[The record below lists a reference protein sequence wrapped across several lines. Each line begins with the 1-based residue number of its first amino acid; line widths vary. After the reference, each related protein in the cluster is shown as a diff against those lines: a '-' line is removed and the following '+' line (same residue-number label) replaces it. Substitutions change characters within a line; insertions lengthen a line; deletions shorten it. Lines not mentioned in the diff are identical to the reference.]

1 MKVVVD
7 QTVHIKMNEFYEI
20 ALQLHPTLDGKT
32 KAKKMNRIF
41 SELDRLG
48 HYATIYNKACL
59 RSSWIQNGYRE
70 CVIEDIHFAFQIYKN
85 GETGEPYVYVH
96 DACHSYLYKE

>member
-32 KAKKMNRIF
+32 IAKKIPNWIDWGIMQQSII
-41 SELDRLG
+41 RLVSVL
-48 HYATIYNKACL
+48 H
-59 RSSWIQNGYRE
+59 GYKMA
-70 CVIEDIHFAFQIYKN
+70 IGNA
-85 GETGEPYVYVH
+85 
-96 DACHSYLYKE
+96 

>member
-7 QTVHIKMNEFYEI
+7 QTVHLKIDEFYEI
-20 ALQLHPTLDGKT
+20 ALQLHPALDGKT
-32 KAKKMNRIF
+32 IAKKMDRIF

-48 HYATIYNKACL
+48 HYATIYNKVRL
-59 RSSWIQNGYRE
+59 RSSWIQNDYRE
-70 CVIEDIHFAFQIYKN
+70 CVIEDIHFAFKIYKDD
-85 GETGEPYVYVH
+85 ETGMSYVYVH

>member
-32 KAKKMNRIF
+32 IAKKMNRIF

-59 RSSWIQNGYRE
+59 RSSWIQNGY
-70 CVIEDIHFAFQIYKN
+70 